1 VLGEFMPLPSRDVL
15 LNSIRKALENSKK
28 RNFKQSVELIV
39 TLKDVDLKSQSMK
52 IREAVFLPKGRGK
65 EAKICVV
72 GDGDFIEAAKEAG
85 AYLTI
90 PSSDLKNLTK
100 KQCKKIASTCD
111 WILVKSELMGVAGRV
126 LGPALGPR
134 GKIPVPVP
142 SGANI
147 KAIVSRYK
155 NAVLVRVKDQPQI
168 MTLIGTEDVSPED
181 LVENAIAILSL
192 IESKLP
198 AGSANIKQIYV
209 KTTMGI
215 PIEVL

>member
-1 VLGEFMPLPSRDVL
+1 MPLPGRDVL
-15 LNSIRKALENSKK
+15 LNSIRKAIENGEK

-52 IREAVFLPKGRGK
+52 IREAVFLPKGRGR
-65 EAKICVV
+65 EAKICVI
-72 GDGDFIEAAKEAG
+72 GDGDFLEAAKEAN
-85 AYLTI
+85 AYLII

-100 KQCKKIASTCD
+100 KQTKKIASTCD
-111 WILVKSELMGVAGRV
+111 WILVKSELMGVVGRV

-134 GKIPVPVP
+134 GKVPIPVP

-147 KAIVSRYK
+147 KALVSRYK
-155 NAVLVRVKDQPQI
+155 NTVLVRIKDQPQI
-168 MTLIGTEDVSPED
+168 MTVIGTEDLPPED
-181 LVENAIAILSL
+181 LVENALAVLSL

>member
-1 VLGEFMPLPSRDVL
+1 MPLPGRDVL
-15 LNSIRKALENSKK
+15 LNSIRKAIENGKK

-52 IREAVFLPKGRGK
+52 IREAVFLPKGRGR
-65 EAKICVV
+65 EAKICVI
-72 GDGDFIEAAKEAG
+72 GDGDFLEAAKEAN
-85 AYLTI
+85 AYLII

-100 KQCKKIASTCD
+100 KQTKKIASTCD
-111 WILVKSELMGVAGRV
+111 WILVKSELMGVVGRV

-134 GKIPVPVP
+134 GKVPISVP

-147 KAIVSRYK
+147 KALVSRYK
-155 NAVLVRVKDQPQI
+155 NTVLVRIKDQPQI
-168 MTLIGTEDVSPED
+168 MTVIGTENLPPED
-181 LVENAIAILSL
+181 LVENALAVLSL
-192 IESKLP
+192 IENKLP

>member
-1 VLGEFMPLPSRDVL
+1 MPLPGRDVL
-15 LNSIRKALENSKK
+15 LNSIRKAIENGEK

-52 IREAVFLPKGRGK
+52 IREAVFLPKGRGR
-65 EAKICVV
+65 EAKICVI
-72 GDGDFIEAAKEAG
+72 GDGDFLEAAKEAN
-85 AYLTI
+85 AYLII

-100 KQCKKIASTCD
+100 KQTKKIASTCD
-111 WILVKSELMGVAGRV
+111 WILVKSELMGVVGRV

-134 GKIPVPVP
+134 GKVPIPVP
-142 SGANI
+142 SGANV
-147 KAIVSRYK
+147 KALVSRYK
-155 NAVLVRVKDQPQI
+155 NTVLVRIKDQPQI
-168 MTLIGTEDVSPED
+168 MTVIGTEDLPPED
-181 LVENAIAILSL
+181 LVENALAVLSL

>member
-1 VLGEFMPLPSRDVL
+1 MPLPSRDVL
-15 LNSIRKALENSKK
+15 LNSIRKAIENGEK

-52 IREAVFLPKGRGK
+52 IREAVFLPKGRGR
-65 EAKICVV
+65 EAKICVI
-72 GDGDFIEAAKEAG
+72 GDGDFLEAAKEAN
-85 AYLTI
+85 AYLII

-100 KQCKKIASTCD
+100 KQTKKIASTCD
-111 WILVKSELMGVAGRV
+111 WILVKSELMGVVGRV

-134 GKIPVPVP
+134 GKVPIPVP

-147 KAIVSRYK
+147 KALVSRYK
-155 NAVLVRVKDQPQI
+155 NTVLVRIKDQPQI
-168 MTLIGTEDVSPED
+168 MTVIGTEDLPPED
-181 LVENAIAILSL
+181 LVENALAVLSL
-192 IESKLP
+192 IENKLP

>member
-1 VLGEFMPLPSRDVL
+1 MPLPGRDVL
-15 LNSIRKALENSKK
+15 LNSIRKAIENGEK

-52 IREAVFLPKGRGK
+52 IREAVFLPKGRGR
-65 EAKICVV
+65 EAKICVI
-72 GDGDFIEAAKEAG
+72 GDGDFLEAAKEAN
-85 AYLTI
+85 AYLII

-100 KQCKKIASTCD
+100 KQTKKIASTCD
-111 WILVKSELMGVAGRV
+111 WVLVKSELMGVVGRV

-134 GKIPVPVP
+134 GKVPIPVP

-147 KAIVSRYK
+147 KALVSRYK
-155 NAVLVRVKDQPQI
+155 NTVLVRIKDQPQI
-168 MTLIGTEDVSPED
+168 MTVIGTEDLPPED
-181 LVENAIAILSL
+181 LVENALAVLSL
-192 IESKLP
+192 IENKLP

>member
-1 VLGEFMPLPSRDVL
+1 MPLPGRDVL
-15 LNSIRKALENSKK
+15 LNSIRKAIENGKK

-52 IREAVFLPKGRGK
+52 IREAVFLPKGRGR
-65 EAKICVV
+65 EAKICVI
-72 GDGDFIEAAKEAG
+72 GDGDFLEVAKEAN
-85 AYLTI
+85 AYLII

-100 KQCKKIASTCD
+100 KQTKKIASTCD
-111 WILVKSELMGVAGRV
+111 WILVKSELMGVVGRV

-134 GKIPVPVP
+134 GKVPIPVP

-147 KAIVSRYK
+147 KALVSRYK
-155 NAVLVRVKDQPQI
+155 NTVLVRIKDQPQI
-168 MTLIGTEDVSPED
+168 MTVIGTEDLPPED
-181 LVENAIAILSL
+181 LVENALAVLSL
-192 IESKLP
+192 IENKLP

>member
-1 VLGEFMPLPSRDVL
+1 MPLPGRDVL
-15 LNSIRKALENSKK
+15 LNSIRKAIENGEK

-52 IREAVFLPKGRGK
+52 IREAVFLPKGRGR
-65 EAKICVV
+65 EAKICVI
-72 GDGDFIEAAKEAG
+72 GDGDFLEAAKEAN
-85 AYLTI
+85 AYLII

-100 KQCKKIASTCD
+100 KQTKKIASTCD
-111 WILVKSELMGVAGRV
+111 WILVKSELMGVVGRV

-134 GKIPVPVP
+134 GKVPIPVP

-147 KAIVSRYK
+147 KALVSRYK
-155 NAVLVRVKDQPQI
+155 NTVLVRIKDQPQI
-168 MTLIGTEDVSPED
+168 MTVIGTEDLPPED
-181 LVENAIAILSL
+181 LVENALAVLSL
-192 IESKLP
+192 IENKLP